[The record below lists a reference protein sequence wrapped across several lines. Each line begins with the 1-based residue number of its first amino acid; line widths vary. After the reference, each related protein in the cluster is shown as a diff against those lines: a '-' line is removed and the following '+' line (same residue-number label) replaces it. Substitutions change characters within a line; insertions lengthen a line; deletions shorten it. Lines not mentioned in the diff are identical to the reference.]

1 MIIKKI
7 TVLVSM
13 IFCGEQVVN
22 SYNQLL
28 KIVLC
33 T

>member
-1 MIIKKI
+1 MITKKI
-7 TVLVSM
+7 MVLVSM
-13 IFCGEQVVN
+13 IFYREQVVN

-28 KIVLC
+28 TIVLC